1 MLSPAR
7 PGPARLDT
15 STVRF
20 NITRHGSRR
29 IVEHQRERRYR
40 ELLRE
45 TPHWNAALSCIRDD
59 DGDWIIVARLD
70 PDLTHGR
77 PQLAETHLATGWCWD
92 SEGEAQT
99 YLDEHADELR
109 DELVGD
115 LFTMGVCTRC
125 EAVVPVFGDY
135 VAFGPAGLLVCGP
148 CLTEDECD
156 PAGPAILHP

>member
-45 TPHWNAALSCIRDD
+45 TPHWDAPLSCIRDD

-92 SEGEAQT
+92 SEAEAQT

-109 DELVGD
+109 DELVDD